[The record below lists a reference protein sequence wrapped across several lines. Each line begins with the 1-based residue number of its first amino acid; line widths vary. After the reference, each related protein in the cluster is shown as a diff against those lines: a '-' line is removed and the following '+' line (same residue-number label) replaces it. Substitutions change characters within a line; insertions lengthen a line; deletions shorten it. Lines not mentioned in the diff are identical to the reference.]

1 MSWRAHGR
9 RDSTDRVK
17 GGGHWVI
24 AISNLF
30 QTLSHTAHPPLGLGK
45 VVTTENSHLENG
57 GSDGKTSVYNL
68 GDLGSIPGSGTF
80 PAVENGNPLQYS
92 CLENPMDRGTWHPW
106 GLKESDTTE
115 RFHFL
120 SKENPA
126 ENWLSRKSTINRS
139 PCITTLACV
148 WISYL

>member
-57 GSDGKTSVYNL
+57 DQNKEKEFVQYTITS
-68 GDLGSIPGSGTF
+68 
-80 PAVENGNPLQYS
+80 
-92 CLENPMDRGTWHPW
+92 
-106 GLKESDTTE
+106 
-115 RFHFL
+115 
-120 SKENPA
+120 
-126 ENWLSRKSTINRS
+126 
-139 PCITTLACV
+139 
-148 WISYL
+148 